1 MNRYSTIAG
10 IKTRSIVARRALVIS
25 AVLCLVVAGVAQDAF
40 ALHERYHTHAEVG
53 AELAAVAAA
62 YPEITRLE
70 TLGYSTTDGQA
81 IWGLKISDNVD
92 IDEDEPVVL
101 YDGLHH
107 AEEVVGLE
115 VCMWMIDEL
124 TSNYGVVDSITQWVD
139 DIEIWFIPLLNPDG
153 HWVVTS
159 GLDTTYRK
167 NIHDNNGN
175 GTFELDLDGVDP
187 NYNYDFN
194 WAEGGSGEWTSPYYR
209 GTAPF
214 SENESQVVRDLC
226 IAEKP
231 VFALNYH
238 SPLISMGDCI
248 YYPWYWPTIGF
259 CPDYDVV
266 YSIALG
272 LAGKTTKL
280 DDTSYTAI
288 YGYATAGKARNWQY
302 GVLGTIGLTMEI
314 MSQMCIPPGADVD
327 EYCERVSLGSYYL
340 LDRVY
345 GPGLTGHVT
354 DGTTGDPLV
363 AEVEV
368 IENSSDEIMPRLT
381 GATYGRYWRML
392 VEGTYTVEFSSAG
405 YDTQTFY
412 DVVVGARGLT
422 ELDAVLWPTGTGI
435 PDAETR
441 VAGIRS
447 VSPNPF
453 CGSTTISFIAPV
465 SGAITVEIYSVSG
478 RLIDRMSATA
488 SSTGEGEIIWK
499 GRDLAGES
507 VSSGVY
513 FARLVT
519 ETGTDQQKVVFI
531 Q

>member
-1 MNRYSTIAG
+1 MNLHHAAAG
-10 IKTRSIVARRALVIS
+10 IKTRSIAARRAPAILV
-25 AVLCLVVAGVAQDAF
+25 LTCLLVAGIAPDAS

-53 AELAAVAAA
+53 VELAAVAAA

-70 TLGYSTTDGQA
+70 TLGYSTTDGQP
-81 IWGLKISDNVD
+81 IWALKISDNVD
-92 IDEDEPVVL
+92 VDEDEPVVL
-101 YDGLHH
+101 FDGLHH

-124 TSNYGVVDSITQWVD
+124 TSNYAVVDSITQWVD

-167 NIHDNNGN
+167 NIRDNNEN

-194 WAEGGSGEWTSPYYR
+194 WAVGGSGEWTSPYYR

-214 SENESQVVRDLC
+214 SENETQIMRDLC

-238 SPLISMGDCI
+238 SPLVSMGDCI

-280 DDTSYTAI
+280 DDTSYMAI

-354 DGTTGDPLV
+354 DGTTGSPLV
-363 AEVEV
+363 AEVKV
-368 IENSSDEIMPRLT
+368 IENSSDEIEARLT
-381 GATYGRYWRML
+381 DAAYGRYWRML
-392 VEGTYTVEFSSAG
+392 VAGTYTIEFSCDG

-412 DVVVGARGLT
+412 DVVVGAGGLA

-435 PDAETR
+435 PDVDTR
-441 VAGIRS
+441 VAMIRS

-453 CGSTTISFIAPV
+453 RGSTTVSFTAPGSDAV
-465 SGAITVEIYSVSG
+465 TVEIYSVSG
-478 RLIDRMSATA
+478 RLVSRMSASA
-488 SSTGEGEIIWK
+488 GSTGEGEIIWT
-499 GRDLAGES
+499 GTDLAGQL
-507 VSSGVY
+507 VSAGVY

-519 ETGTDQQKVVFI
+519 ETGTDQQKVVFMR
-531 Q
+531 